1 LKHTTIMAK
10 PTMRNTIP
18 SLAKG
23 KLSPIQASTIR
34 AKAQSILSPKLPKA
48 PKPTSG
54 GAACPM
60 CGGAA

>member
-1 LKHTTIMAK
+1 MIKL
-10 PTMRNTIP
+10 P
-18 SLAKG
+18 SIKTPG

-48 PKPTSG
+48 RKPTSVANTLA

>member
-1 LKHTTIMAK
+1 MKL
-10 PTMRNTIP
+10 P
-18 SLAKG
+18 SIKTPG
-23 KLSPIQASTIR
+23 KLSPIQASAIR

-48 PKPTSG
+48 RKPTSVANTLA